1 MDANLHINASLYSES
16 PRHYMHQRR
25 QPLSSSPFEPVGLQA
40 FPTVESF
47 RTFPVQFL
55 IPLSPPLPEG
65 GEVGHWSGSWD
76 RCTIP
81 RTPGAAAAAAPVPDE
96 VRHIVDTLDPPRSVL
111 VPPPLVSPAVNLAPL
126 PPHPRPLEPALSR
139 WLPDAAYF
147 FSTQF

>member
-1 MDANLHINASLYSES
+1 
-16 PRHYMHQRR
+16 MHQRR

-40 FPTVESF
+40 FPTVTFESF